1 MRDRGT
7 SSGTI
12 AALGVTIKSACST
25 CHVRHCFIGSHEE
38 HAIDQCLSRA
48 LVIDNRRIDLEHRRR
63 IDGARRED
71 ALAAEVVIALDH
83 DIRPH
88 ADGEGSDRARAQQTK
103 LRTIGWCADRVP
115 VDPRIEMPG
124 LAARRHVN
132 LVAERRETLG
142 DRLHVDRASERSRH
156 DLVGGHI
163 EHPHYRAS
171 STRM

>member
-1 MRDRGT
+1 V
-7 SSGTI
+7 S
-12 AALGVTIKSACST
+12 VKKT
-25 CHVRHCFIGSHEE
+25 CVDFEYV
-38 HAIDQCLSRA
+38 LRA
-48 LVIDNRRIDLEHRRR
+48 H
-63 IDGARRED
+63 GARGQH

-88 ADGEGSDRARAQQTK
+88 ADGKGSDRARAQQTK

-142 DRLHVDRASERSRH
+142 DRLHVQAAAR
-156 DLVGGHI
+156 V
-163 EHPHYRAS
+163 EHVSADGTPIS
-171 STRM
+171 NIPTSVDFTPVSGSIG